1 MILLPEPLPES
12 VWANIPVSQCAVTP
26 KAICRQLQSLEL
38 RNLINGFPRA
48 KGRMRREMNLFAEDI
63 VLFPRKKP
71 NLLPKAR
78 SRRIRP
84 HRGGRAGKIGRNEWL
99 GDLRKL
105 TRTME
110 IAHAFIDSYGLRAPY
125 TTIIRIHMFILP
137 KLKNPTELICASGF
151 APNYTPFPL
160 CPQVLRKKQ
169 TQFIYFA

>member
-1 MILLPEPLPES
+1 
-12 VWANIPVSQCAVTP
+12 
-26 KAICRQLQSLEL
+26 
-38 RNLINGFPRA
+38 
-48 KGRMRREMNLFAEDI
+48 MNLFAEDI
-63 VLFPRKKP
+63 VLFPREKP

-110 IAHAFIDSYGLRAPY
+110 ITHAFIDSYYLRAPH
-125 TTIIRIHMFILP
+125 TSIIRIHLFILP
-137 KLKNPTELICASGF
+137 KLKNPTELICASCF

-160 CPQVLRKKQ
+160 CPQVLRKKRRNS
-169 TQFIYFA
+169 FISLYAPPLWPKVLSKKPKRIHCASHAFPRNSDLR